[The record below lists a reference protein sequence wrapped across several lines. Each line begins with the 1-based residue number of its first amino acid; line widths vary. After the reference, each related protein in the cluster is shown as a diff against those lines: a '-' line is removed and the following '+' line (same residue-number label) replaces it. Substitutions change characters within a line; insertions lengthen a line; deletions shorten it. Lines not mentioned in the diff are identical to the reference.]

1 MTAQQSPPGAD
12 TAAGFA
18 GDDVS
23 AAAAAAADPAPKKL
37 PKKVPK
43 KLPQLPTS

>member
-23 AAAAAAADPAPKKL
+23 AAAAADDSAPKKL

-43 KLPQLPTS
+43 KLPQLPIS